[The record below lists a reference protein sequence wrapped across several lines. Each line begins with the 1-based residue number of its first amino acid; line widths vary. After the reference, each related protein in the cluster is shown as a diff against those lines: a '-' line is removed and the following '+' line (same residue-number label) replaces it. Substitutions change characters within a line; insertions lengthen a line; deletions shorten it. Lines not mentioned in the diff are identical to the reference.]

1 MNGDIKNL
9 IEQAIQH
16 PMQKEELYDKLAMA
30 FFNHCSLL
38 PDINNKSNFYNLA
51 EIEIY
56 LTSIHEDDG
65 RLRDV
70 FCHCHEKQGTMFEF
84 YEHYSGYDITIGN
97 KDMEFMGG
105 ILLRGIEQER
115 NYLYGPGRVYDAPG
129 KNPKLDFGGKNSFS
143 LLKKRKGISEINGND
158 VIKTKRVNLSLDPL
172 HKSNYD
178 DNSMENFFM
187 KARYIRIPSFINI
200 SRTDKGSN
208 PKNVDDILW
217 EIMILENE
225 E

>member
-1 MNGDIKNL
+1 MNDDIISF
-9 IEQAIQH
+9 IEQAVNH
-16 PMQKEELYDKLAMA
+16 PEQKETLYDDIAMA
-30 FFNHCSLL
+30 FFNHCRLL
-38 PDINNKSNFYNLA
+38 PDVNNDSKTYKLA

-56 LTSIHEDDG
+56 LTSTKKVDG

-115 NYLYGPGRVYDAPG
+115 NYLYGPGRVYDALG

-178 DNSMENFFM
+178 DNSMENFFL
-187 KARYIRIPSFINI
+187 KARYIRISSFKNI
-200 SRTDKGSN
+200 SRADKGGN
-208 PKNVDDILW
+208 PKNADDILW
-217 EIMILENE
+217 EIRSMGY
-225 E
+225 